1 MTKEWNWKKA
11 DGSAFFHAGVL
22 QQDAVGADKASDA
35 IPLQEGARLLF
46 AKGVDRIWLISALGG
61 ILALLTHRK
70 RHKRRK
76 LKRNLA
82 RIRRMF

>member
-1 MTKEWNWKKA
+1 MTKEWKWRKA
-11 DGSAFFHAGVL
+11 DGSAFFNAGVF
-22 QQDAVGADKASDA
+22 QQDAVGAEKPSDA

-46 AKGVDRIWLISALGG
+46 AKGVDRIWLLSILGG

-70 RHKRRK
+70 RNKRRK
-76 LKRNLA
+76 LNRNLA

>member
-1 MTKEWNWKKA
+1 MTKEWKWRKA
-11 DGSAFFHAGVL
+11 DGSAFFNAGVF
-22 QQDAVGADKASDA
+22 QQDAVGAEKPSDA

-46 AKGVDRIWLISALGG
+46 AKGVDCIWLLSILGG

-70 RHKRRK
+70 RNKRRK
-76 LKRNLA
+76 LNRNLA

>member
-1 MTKEWNWKKA
+1 MDKEWKWSSKSEK
-11 DGSAFFHAGVL
+11 SYFHAGFGV
-22 QQDAVGADKASDA
+22 QDAVGAEKPSDA

-46 AKGVDRIWLISALGG
+46 AKGVDRIWLISVLGG